1 MRLPPEAIHEF
12 RAIWRAEYGEE
23 LSFDRARAIA
33 ERFVHVC
40 YRMLVIS
47 DEEAACPQIEFD
59 GSPATEVGCRDR

>member
-1 MRLPPEAIHEF
+1 MRLPPEAIHEL
-12 RAIWRAEYGEE
+12 RAIWRAEYGED

-47 DEEAACPQIEFD
+47 NDEGPSPQIELD
-59 GSPATEVGCRDR
+59 GSSSTEVT

>member
-23 LSFDRARAIA
+23 LSFDRARALA

-47 DEEAACPQIEFD
+47 NDGSASPQIEFD
-59 GSPATEVGCRDR
+59 GSSATEVT